1 MRRALLVARSE
12 FLKYVTRRGFII
24 SLLMFPVWVVI
35 GGVVP
40 QWIESKTP
48 TRNFTVVDK
57 TGGRFAFAIAKAVRD
72 DDEIAERDALSAFA
86 QSNLDLPRLRERL
99 PQLAVIVDSS
109 SEDPE
114 TLARFRKSGG
124 ANGILSLAAP
134 FRKTDA
140 RFQPPRPRFHFSP
153 PGALQGADESRFAQ
167 AVNDRLSGSDPLYA
181 VVFIPKGFSNAKSGP
196 EAEFWSINASD
207 PDLEH
212 FVRRA
217 LTEELRRQLLAKFAP
232 DVPPDT
238 FKPTVAMRAY
248 DPAASGGDHEISLAD
263 QARTY
268 APAVLAFLLLLT
280 IFMNAGALL
289 SGVIEEKSSRIVEVM
304 LSCVTP
310 VEFMTGKLLGA
321 AAASLLTL
329 ILWAA
334 MLLAG
339 AAIFLP
345 GALSNFGGLLA
356 SIVST
361 GLFPMLLL
369 CFVCGLLIYASI
381 FLAIGSMATSIQDA
395 QALVGPTMILVM
407 APLIMMPA
415 LLRDPNGAIATVLS
429 WIPVYTPFF
438 MMFRLPWNP
447 PLLEVVG
454 ATILMIATTIVLV
467 IQMGRVFAN
476 HVLTAERPPRLSA
489 LVRSMLRR

>member
-12 FLKYVTRRGFII
+12 FLKYITRRGFII

-40 QWIESKTP
+40 HWIESKTP

-57 TGGRFAFAIAKAVRD
+57 TGGHFAFAIAKAVQD
-72 DDEIAERDALSAFA
+72 DDEIAERDALSSYA
-86 QSNLDLPRLRERL
+86 QANLDMDRLREKM
-99 PQLAVIVDSS
+99 PQLAAILDAP

-114 TLARFRKSGG
+114 TLAQFRKFGG
-124 ANGILSLAAP
+124 ATGILSLTAP
-134 FRKTDA
+134 LRKT
-140 RFQPPRPRFHFSP
+140 RVEFQPPRPRFHFTP
-153 PGALQGADESRFAQ
+153 PDALQAADEGAFAN
-167 AVNDRLSGSDPLYA
+167 AVNESLSGPHALYA
-181 VVFIPKGFSNAKSGP
+181 VVFIPKGFSDAKSGP

-207 PDLEH
+207 PELEH

-217 LTEELRRQLLAKFAP
+217 LTEELRRRVLAKFAP
-232 DVPPDT
+232 DVPPET
-238 FKPTVAMRAY
+238 FKPTAAMRAF
-248 DPAASGGDHEISLAD
+248 DPAASGGNHEISLAD

-329 ILWAA
+329 TLWTL
-334 MLLAG
+334 MLLIGAG
-339 AAIFLP
+339 LFLP
-345 GALSNFGGLLA
+345 GALSNMGGLVM
-356 SIVST
+356 SILST
-361 GLFPMLLL
+361 GLLPMLLL
-369 CFVCGLLIYASI
+369 CFICGLLIYASI

-429 WIPVYTPFF
+429 WIPIYTPFF

-447 PLLEVVG
+447 PLLEVIG
-454 ATILMIATTIVLV
+454 ATILMIATTILLV
-467 IQMGRVFAN
+467 IQMGRIFAR
-476 HVLTAERPPRLSA
+476 HVLTAERPPRLGA
-489 LVRSMLRR
+489 LLRGTFRR